1 MAQDPRAALERLIG
15 AFENFHEVASKASDP
30 DSPSMIEA
38 GNLLAEAYTLY
49 DDVMF
54 RLYDAELPL
63 DVYNPEDYEDDAD
76 LEEEFGEDDLS
87 DDEFDDADE
96 EDDDDFLD
104 DDDFEDEASFADDF
118 DELFDGDADEEDPE
132 A

>member
-30 DSPSMIEA
+30 DSASMIEA
-38 GNLLAEAYTLY
+38 SNLLAEAYTLY

-76 LEEEFGEDDLS
+76 LEEEFADDDDDFDDEESEDDFL
-87 DDEFDDADE
+87 DDDE
-96 EDDDDFLD
+96 EDDDDF
-104 DDDFEDEASFADDF
+104 EDEDSFAEDF
-118 DELFDGDADEEDPE
+118 DEFFAEDESDE
-132 A
+132 